1 MKKKTFFI
9 DDRPDW
15 ALSEEEKRQRREE
28 AERILGPERCK
39 QLDEEFA
46 EWEKQNSQAK
56 SEE

>member
-1 MKKKTFFI
+1 MKKNTFFI